1 MTRATRAGVAYER
14 GVHALNL
21 GTIIRMV
28 KNWKCR
34 NHREAC
40 AETKALPYTGRV
52 VSRLKKSCAKRE
64 VRCLSLAVALFC
76 KCTPDLSGVL
86 WYQKPLTG

>member
-14 GVHALNL
+14 GVHTLNL
-21 GTIIRMV
+21 GTIIRMI

-40 AETKALPYTGRV
+40 AETKALPHTGRV
-52 VSRLKKSCAKRE
+52 VWRLKKSCTKR
-64 VRCLSLAVALFC
+64 VDRCPSLAVALFG
-76 KCTPDLSGVL
+76 KCVPDLS
-86 WYQKPLTG
+86 